1 MFECIDESRVLL
13 GEVKWSERPMDA
25 PKLRTLARKL
35 LAKGIPPIK
44 GLREKDILH
53 VLFVPDATGE
63 TPGEIDGVHVV
74 TGEQVLSEMR
84 GTAGRR

>member
-1 MFECIDESRVLL
+1 
-13 GEVKWSERPMDA
+13 MDA

-53 VLFVPDATGE
+53 VLFVPEVTGE
-63 TPGEIDGVHVV
+63 TPEEIDGVHVV
-74 TGEQVLSEMR
+74 TGKQVLSEMR
-84 GTAGRR
+84 DTSISG